1 MHIDKYDKTTQVNS
15 GNRHINNDQKYV
27 QEYTNFVA
35 EISPSVNQNQTL
47 ASSHSYISCLQ
58 NVEKVSKD
66 QEKIAALGFLQ
77 QNENTDQLEGNDS
90 IKQDAIVNITPAYP
104 ALASHCTIIADNT
117 ITHSNDQQAEL
128 QEPLERDI
136 TDYSWW
142 SVAVPF
148 LKIMDKINLPHC
160 ELGMCWPLAQ
170 KACQHCTL
178 GMGAK
183 HMEIVES
190 VYDMF
195 EDEESLSDEKRYQ
208 ALAFLDEV
216 AIAGVSHGSSISY
229 AVMRAMKD
237 CYKET
242 PDAPKW
248 KEEAENEQI
257 CVKEVMN
264 FTQFSCDEIQEF
276 LQKIKDDN
284 GNKSWSMMISY
295 VTHAVSIGFDGTKWL
310 ACNHNQQVY
319 ANDLSFAVRVIFDE
333 KYVTNS
339 RAYANLKILE
349 KTGDNLVVNKQAKK
363 NISKIKSINIS
374 FFSYFLTFIVDSI
387 SFFLTAKLFIHTH
400 ILYPLL
406 KFRAVLAVIKVIRM
420 SAQKVKQLISSFLEL
435 LKRKLLSRLL
445 KEKTDSLAIQN
456 SQMNLADRHKPGT
469 NGTNV

>member
-15 GNRHINNDQKYV
+15 GNRHINNDQKHV
-27 QEYTNFVA
+27 QEYTNVVV
-35 EISPSVNQNQTL
+35 EISPSFNQNQTL
-47 ASSHSYISCLQ
+47 ASSHAYTSFLQ
-58 NVEKVSKD
+58 NVEKASKD
-66 QEKIAALGFLQ
+66 PKKIAALGFFQ
-77 QNENTDQLEGNDS
+77 QNKNTNQLEGNDS
-90 IKQDAIVNITPAYP
+90 TKQDTIVNITPAYP

-128 QEPLERDI
+128 QEPLEKDI

-142 SVAVPF
+142 SVSVSF

-160 ELGMCWPLAQ
+160 KLGMCWPLAQ

-183 HMEIVES
+183 HMEIVENL
-190 VYDMF
+190 YHMF
-195 EDEESLSDEKRYQ
+195 EDKESLSDEKRYQ

-216 AIAGVSHGSSISY
+216 AIAGVSHGSSIPY

-237 CYKET
+237 CYNHV

-257 CVKEVMN
+257 CVKEAMN

-284 GNKSWSMMISY
+284 GNKSWSMMICYS
-295 VTHAVSIGFDGTKWL
+295 THAVSIGFDGTKWL
-310 ACNHNQQVY
+310 ACNHDQQVY
-319 ANDLSFAVRVIFDE
+319 ANDLSSAVRVVFDE

-339 RAYANLKILE
+339 RAYASLQILE

-363 NISKIKSINIS
+363 NISKMKSINIS
-374 FFSYFLTFIVDSI
+374 SLSNVFAYMLDSM
-387 SFFLTAKLFIHTH
+387 SFFLTVKLFIHTH
-400 ILYPLL
+400 ILHPLL
-406 KFRAVLAVIKVIRM
+406 KFRAVLAVVKVIRM
-420 SAQKVKQLISSFLEL
+420 FAQKVKQLISSFLEL

-445 KEKTDSLAIQN
+445 KEKTDSLVIQN

-469 NGTNV
+469 NGINV